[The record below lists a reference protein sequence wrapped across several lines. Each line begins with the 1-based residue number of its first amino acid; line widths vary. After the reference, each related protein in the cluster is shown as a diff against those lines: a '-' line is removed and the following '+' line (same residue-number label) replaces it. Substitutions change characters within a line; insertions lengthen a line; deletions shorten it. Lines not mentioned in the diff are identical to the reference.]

1 MGPFAITCKG
11 PFLIHFIKNLISLK
25 TKVFTNRIKYIIVIT
40 DAKCLQSKR
49 RVQMNQ
55 KLMRKINNLE
65 NLKRFPA
72 EELLQFVSLESEDK
86 LLDLGAGVGY
96 ISLPFS
102 KYVDEVIAL
111 DFDGNILKYLET
123 KAAENGMTN
132 IKTLV
137 SDFKDIQLGN
147 EEVDKAVA
155 SISLHE
161 VQPLS
166 LALGE
171 IYRVLKDQG
180 VFMCIEL
187 EKSAL
192 SKGPRVSSKEMKEE
206 VLNAGFDNV
215 EIFYT
220 ELKLVNEAVY
230 IVVAQKNK

>member
-1 MGPFAITCKG
+1 
-11 PFLIHFIKNLISLK
+11 
-25 TKVFTNRIKYIIVIT
+25 
-40 DAKCLQSKR
+40 
-49 RVQMNQ
+49 MNQ
-55 KLMRKINNLE
+55 KLMKKIKNLE
-65 NLKRFPA
+65 TIKRFPA
-72 EELLQFVSLESEDK
+72 EELFQFVSLNKEDK

-111 DFDGNILKYLET
+111 DFDEDVLKYLET
-123 KAAENGMTN
+123 KAEENGITN

-166 LALGE
+166 LALSE
-171 IYRVLKDQG
+171 IYRVLKDKG
-180 VFMCIEL
+180 VFLCIEL

-192 SKGPRVSSKEMKEE
+192 STGPRVSSKDMKEE
-206 VLNAGFDNV
+206 VLKAGFDSV
-215 EIFYT
+215 ETFYPQT
-220 ELKLVNEAVY
+220 KMANQSVY
-230 IVVAQKNK
+230 IIVAQKNK